1 MTWGLMLNPQGIAV
15 PDQPAE
21 LYRHG
26 LPSNATTARAIV
38 PFVETLM
45 SDDEAWDA
53 LFDDAFRLSVFRTV
67 YGNRPSA
74 RYLERRRAAAAAAQP
89 EQLHL
94 LGAA

>member
-1 MTWGLMLNPQGIAV
+1 MLNPHGIGV

-21 LYRHG
+21 LYQLG
-26 LPSNATTARAIV
+26 LPSNAAMARTFV

-45 SDDEAWDA
+45 SDDEAWEA

-74 RYLERRRAAAAAAQP
+74 EHTARWRRRSTSTLFDLEAIAS
-89 EQLHL
+89 
-94 LGAA
+94 